1 MMEQDTLLR
10 RRFRSNRRLFCGTF
24 SIVPLADVVLLVV
37 LFLLTNFRFVLQPGV
52 NVELPEAPFSDGAPY
67 GPMVVV
73 LTQEGIVLFNDER
86 TTMEGLASAFGQ
98 AVHEHPDATI
108 VVEADHR
115 VQHGSIIKVLNMAA
129 AAGVR
134 EVNLA
139 TRSAA
144 AGEGAP

>member
-1 MMEQDTLLR
+1 MAQAALFH
-10 RRFRSNRRLFCGTF
+10 RRFRPRCKLFRGRVAV
-24 SIVPLADVVLLVV
+24 VPLADIVLLLL
-37 LFLLTNFRFVLQPGV
+37 LFLLTGFRFVLQPGF
-52 NVELPEAPFSDGAPY
+52 NVELPQAPFSEGAPY

-86 TTMEGLASAFGQ
+86 TTMEGLESAFGQ
-98 AVHEHPDATI
+98 AVHEHPDASI

-115 VQHGSIIKVLNMAA
+115 VQHGAIIRVLNMAA

-139 TRSAA
+139 TRSLPPG
-144 AGEGAP
+144 GEAP